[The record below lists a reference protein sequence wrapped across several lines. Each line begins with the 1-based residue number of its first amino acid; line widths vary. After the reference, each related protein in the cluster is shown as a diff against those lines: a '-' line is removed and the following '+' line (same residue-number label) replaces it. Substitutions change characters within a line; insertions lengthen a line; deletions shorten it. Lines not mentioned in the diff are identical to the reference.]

1 MWATPACGWQM
12 SVVHASSSSTTTA
25 IWRGPE
31 VLKQESVV
39 HASASTAQPRRAIT
53 TSSTMGPGVRIAPD
67 VFTLNED
74 LTAECAPNQ
83 PVSMADRIEH
93 AAAAC
98 PAEAISVTRTGS

>member
-1 MWATPACGWQM
+1 MANGERT
-12 SVVHASSSSTTTA
+12 
-25 IWRGPE
+25 I
-31 VLKQESVV
+31 
-39 HASASTAQPRRAIT
+39 SAAVDPDVCQ
-53 TSSTMGPGVRIAPD
+53 GHGECVRIAPD